1 MSAIHAALIC
11 RLAPLALATVLAL
24 APGARAEGPAATAT
38 PAAPPAL
45 ATPTECDRLAGDPS
59 DPDRVGSGVPD
70 AELRTWNDAAILICQ
85 RALQTEPGTA
95 RLHYNLGRAL
105 FLRNRHTEALR
116 ESAVAA
122 EQQHRQAEFVLG
134 LWYSDG
140 IRGES
145 APEPCLALPLW
156 RDAAERGH
164 YAARISLA
172 REWLRGRYR
181 SCAGAPDRTTIESM
195 LSAAAPAAEN
205 DYYQRM
211 LVTELSERVRAAP

>member
-1 MSAIHAALIC
+1 MNAIRAALIA
-11 RLAPLALATVLAL
+11 RLAPLALAAAL
-24 APGARAEGPAATAT
+24 NVGSGARADRPVATADPAA
-38 PAAPPAL
+38 

-59 DPDRVGSGVPD
+59 DPDKAGSGVPD
-70 AELRTWNDAAILICQ
+70 VQLLEWNDAAILACQ
-85 RALQTEPGTA
+85 RALQTDPGNA

-122 EQQHRQAEFVLG
+122 EQKHRQAEFVLG
-134 LWYSDG
+134 LWYTDG

-145 APEPCLALPLW
+145 APDPCLALPLW

-172 REWLRGRYR
+172 HEWLRGRYR
-181 SCAGAPDRTTIESM
+181 SCSGAPDHAAIESM
-195 LSAAAPAAEN
+195 LRGAAAIAES
-205 DYYQRM
+205 DYYQRL
-211 LVTELSERVRAAP
+211 LVDELSERLKLVP